1 MVDVVTEEACECC
14 TLCGAAVCES
24 SISGLGCAHH
34 CECPSPLDGVGDE
47 DDGTLEAWLDVMLV
61 RVEARKILE
70 ES

>member
-1 MVDVVTEEACECC
+1 MPTDHTCQCC

-34 CECPSPLDGVGDE
+34 CECPSSLDGVGDE
-47 DDGTLEAWLDVMLV
+47 DDGELDAWLELMFV

>member
-1 MVDVVTEEACECC
+1 MVTEEACECC

-34 CECPSPLDGVGDE
+34 CECPSSLDGVGDE
-47 DDGTLEAWLDVMLV
+47 DDGELDAWLEVMFV